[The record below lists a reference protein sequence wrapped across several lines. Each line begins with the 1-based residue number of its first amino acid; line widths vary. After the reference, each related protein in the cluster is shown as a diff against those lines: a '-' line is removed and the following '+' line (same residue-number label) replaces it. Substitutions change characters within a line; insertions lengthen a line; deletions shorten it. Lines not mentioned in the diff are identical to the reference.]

1 MGGEQV
7 YLFDINDPN
16 SSKQIFGSSWKSLG
30 NVMSLLLY
38 MHVNKNYYCMIIHF
52 LIGSIERDQKL
63 DKYYMKQN
71 NIDET
76 DFVDKNVNI
85 LPPHIEEIKRLVSLY
100 RVIPYTH
107 ILNKKLIF
115 NI

>member
-1 MGGEQV
+1 MGGEQI
-7 YLFDINDPN
+7 YLFDINDSN

-30 NVMSLLLY
+30 NVMSSLLLY

-52 LIGSIERDQKL
+52 LIGSIERDQRL

-71 NIDET
+71 NVDET
-76 DFVDKNVNI
+76 GDFVDKNVNI

-100 RVIPYTH
+100 RVISYTY
-107 ILNKKLIF
+107 IK
-115 NI
+115 